1 MPGYLQASPKRPLHL
16 RPLLTARQAQA
27 LQSTFKLLANATR
40 LRILHA
46 LACDTELCV
55 GELAAKLG
63 MKPQAISNQLQRL
76 ADRGIVEAERD
87 GLLVRY
93 SILDP
98 CVLSLIH
105 HGWCLAEDA
114 NVRSFERMTGAAS

>member
-1 MPGYLQASPKRPLHL
+1 MRS
-16 RPLLTARQAQA
+16 LLSARQAHA
-27 LQSTFKLLANATR
+27 LQATFKLLANATR

-46 LACDTELCV
+46 LACNEELCV

-98 CVLSLIH
+98 CVLALLH
-105 HGWCLAEDA
+105 QGWCLAEEA
-114 NVRSFERMTGAAS
+114 NVRSFERRTGAAS